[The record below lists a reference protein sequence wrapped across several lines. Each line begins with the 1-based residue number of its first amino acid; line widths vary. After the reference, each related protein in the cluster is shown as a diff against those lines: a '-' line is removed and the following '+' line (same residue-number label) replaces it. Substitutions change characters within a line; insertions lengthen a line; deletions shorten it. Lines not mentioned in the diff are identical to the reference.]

1 MTSLQQAQLVES
13 QNGGQP
19 KVAYF
24 VAEAFDGDGGWRIEG
39 RRDLLTRAQFSGNYK
54 PVKDNEKVRSRW
66 P

>member
-1 MTSLQQAQLVES
+1 MTSLQQAHLVES

-39 RRDLLTRAQFSGNYK
+39 RRDLLTRDHFSGNYK
-54 PVKDNEKVRSRW
+54 FVKDHKKRRG
-66 P
+66 